1 MYLYYFMEEKHL
13 NEFQEVKKTGP
24 NPTGLLPK
32 PNCSA
37 EGLRDYFRF
46 TLETMNT
53 TGSDF
58 SDLDGDMSVLGN
70 KKVLSKRLSEM
81 YKASEVY
88 QEQTPEQRK
97 QAIDLMEK
105 DPLVEETGVYIY

>member
-1 MYLYYFMEEKHL
+1 MEEKHA
-13 NEFQEVKKTGP
+13 NEFKEVGKTGA

-32 PNCSA
+32 ANCSA

-70 KKVLSKRLSEM
+70 KKVLASKLIEM
-81 YKASEVY
+81 YKASDVY
-88 QEQTPEQRK
+88 QKQTPEQRK
-97 QAIDLMEK
+97 QAIELMKK